1 MYKYNI
7 TFINGDKLDNKKIS
21 QVIKYIYD
29 MDLDDGKYKYLYN
42 RIAYNKELPYIK
54 NVERIKDKIIEKT
67 AQIKYYKINKDKI
80 LEKKKICYDPFKRK
94 QYTEPRKEEHNK
106 RQREK
111 YHYIKSIDF
120 LYNIDTN
127 LFIY

>member
-7 TFINGDKLDNKKIS
+7 TFINGEKLDNKKIS

-29 MDLDDGKYKYLYN
+29 NELDDGKYKYLYN

-54 NVERIKDKIIEKT
+54 IVERIKENTSEKN
-67 AQIKYYKINKDKI
+67 AQLNYYNKNKHKI
-80 LEKKKICYDPFKRK
+80 LEKNKISYDPFKRK
-94 QYTEPRKEEHNK
+94 KYNETRKEITNK
-106 RQREK
+106 KRMDK
-111 YHYIKSIDF
+111 YYYIKSIDF

-127 LFIY
+127 LFIM

>member
-7 TFINGDKLDNKKIS
+7 TFINGEKLDNKKIS
-21 QVIKYIYD
+21 QIIKYIYD
-29 MDLDDGKYKYLYN
+29 NKLDDGKYKYLYN
-42 RIAYNKELPYIK
+42 RIAYNKNLPYIK
-54 NVERIKDKIIEKT
+54 IVERIKDEIIDTPQK
-67 AQIKYYKINKDKI
+67 KYYKINKHKI
-80 LEKKKICYDPFKRK
+80 LEKNKISYDPFKRK
-94 QYTEPRKEEHNK
+94 KYTEPRKEMHNQ

-111 YHYIKSIDF
+111 RYYIKSIDF